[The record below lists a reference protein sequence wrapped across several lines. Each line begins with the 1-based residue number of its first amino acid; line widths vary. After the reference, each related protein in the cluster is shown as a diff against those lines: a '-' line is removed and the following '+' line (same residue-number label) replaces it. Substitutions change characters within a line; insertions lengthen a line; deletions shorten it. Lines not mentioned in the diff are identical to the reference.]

1 MINKEDMM
9 KIILV
14 RHGLSEANI
23 GRFYSMNDTILHE
36 NGYDVLEKTK
46 KNLEKYTIDHVYT
59 SKLLRSQQTA
69 EKLGFDEYTIDS
81 RLNELDFGNFKGKL
95 FEETRK
101 KEAQFFVEQE
111 KDVFNVRYPEG
122 ESRADVIKRTSEF
135 LDELVRKN
143 ENALCVS
150 HGIAIKSSLFW
161 ILKDLE
167 DWDSFWLEN
176 GSITVFNIENG
187 KKLVEAVNVL

>member
-1 MINKEDMM
+1 M

-111 KDVFNVRYPEG
+111 KDVHNVRYPEG
-122 ESRADVIKRTSEF
+122 ESRADVIKRISEF

-161 ILKDLE
+161 ILKDLG

-187 KKLVEAVNVL
+187 KKLVEAVNIL

>member
-1 MINKEDMM
+1 M

>member
-1 MINKEDMM
+1 M

-23 GRFYSMNDTILHE
+23 GRFYSMDDTILHE
-36 NGYDVLEKTK
+36 SGYGVLEKTK
-46 KNLEKYTIDHVYT
+46 KNLEKYEIDHVYT

-69 EKLGFDEYTIDS
+69 EKLGFNDYTIDP
-81 RLNELDFGNFKGKL
+81 RLNELNFGNFKGKL

-111 KDVFNVRYPEG
+111 KDVFNVRYPGG
-122 ESRADVIKRTSEF
+122 ESRNDLIKRTSAF
-135 LDELVRKN
+135 LDELVEKN
-143 ENALCVS
+143 QNALCVS
-150 HGIAIKSSLFW
+150 HGIAIKSTLFW

-187 KKLVEAVNVL
+187 KKLLEAVNIL

>member
-69 EKLGFDEYTIDS
+69 EKLGFEEYTIDS

-111 KDVFNVRYPEG
+111 KDVFNVRYPGG

-161 ILKDLE
+161 ILKDLG

-187 KKLVEAVNVL
+187 KKLIEAVNIL